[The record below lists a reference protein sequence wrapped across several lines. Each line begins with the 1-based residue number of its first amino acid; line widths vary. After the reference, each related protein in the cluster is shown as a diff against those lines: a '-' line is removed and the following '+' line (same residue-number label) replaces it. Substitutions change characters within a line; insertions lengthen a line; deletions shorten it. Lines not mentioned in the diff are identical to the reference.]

1 MAVYTQTNRLIAIE
15 TPLGK
20 DALLLRGVTGQE
32 GISQLYQFQ
41 LDLLSTD
48 PAINFKDII
57 GHNVTVRVALGN
69 EQERYFNGFINR
81 FAQVGNDTGLA
92 NYQATM
98 VPWLWFLRRTTDCRI
113 FQNKN
118 IPTIIEQVFKDLG
131 YSDYKL
137 QLKGTFEPLDYCVQY
152 RESDFNFVSRLME
165 QHGIFY
171 FFEHAHDKHT
181 LILADNAPSHAPC
194 PEQHQVK
201 WEPQGR
207 AVLAEDVITDLQ
219 MEQIF
224 RSGKYALTDYN
235 YETPAVSLAAE
246 VESGVKLKDM
256 AKYELYDFPGNYT
269 KKDQGEKLARI
280 RIEEEEAQHQKVTGN
295 SSCRAFTSGYRFK
308 LQNYIREKLNQ
319 EYVLTEVH
327 HTASVGDTYTTT
339 DVAGA
344 NEEYSNKFTCI
355 PHTVPFRPRRM
366 TPRPVMQGPQTAVV
380 VGKKGEEIWVDK
392 HARVKVQ
399 FHWDREGKLD
409 ENSSCWIR
417 VSQVHA
423 GKGFGA
429 VDIPRIHEEVIVSF
443 LEGDPDLPIIT
454 GRVYNAQN
462 MPPNGLPAAGM
473 TSGLK
478 SNSTPGG
485 GGNNCMMMDDTKGK
499 EGITIHAQYD
509 MNTTVQNDA
518 NVTVVS
524 GKSTFSVNA
533 GTHTETVK
541 GAVKEIF
548 QDTHDST
555 VTNAISVTSGSA
567 SIYIHGC
574 TSIQLHVGSSS
585 IWMDS
590 GGQINIKGVDVAIN
604 GSSSVTIKG
613 GVVHSEADSEHQTKG
628 AIVLSD
634 GSATNTVKG
643 GMVMLNP

>member
-1 MAVYTQTNRLIAIE
+1 MAYTQANRLIAIN

-32 GISQLYQFQ
+32 GISQLYHFQ

-48 PAINFKDII
+48 PEINFKDII

-69 EQERYFNGFINR
+69 AQERFFNGIINR
-81 FAQVGNDTGLA
+81 FVQVGNDTRLA
-92 NYQATM
+92 SYQATM

-113 FQNKN
+113 FQNKS
-118 IPTIIEQVFKDLG
+118 IPGIIEQVFKDLG

-171 FFEHAHDKHT
+171 FFEHEKDKH
-181 LILADNAPSHAPC
+181 ILVLANDFSSHVPC
-194 PEQHQVK
+194 PEQHQAK
-201 WEPQGR
+201 WDPQEGS
-207 AVLAEDVITDLQ
+207 AVLEEDVITDLQ

-235 YETPAVSLAAE
+235 YETPAVSLATE
-246 VESGVKLKDM
+246 VQSDVKLKDM
-256 AKYELYDFPGNYT
+256 AKYEVYDFPGNYT
-269 KKDQGEKLARI
+269 KKDHGEKLAKI
-280 RIEEEEAQHQKVTGN
+280 RIEEEEAQNQKVTGN

-308 LQNYIREKLNQ
+308 LQNYTREKLNQ

-327 HTASVGDTYTTT
+327 HTASVGDTYTTGA
-339 DVAGA
+339 AGA
-344 NEEYSNKFTCI
+344 NEDYSNMFICI
-355 PHTVPFRPRRM
+355 PHTVPFRPRRV
-366 TPRPVMQGPQTAVV
+366 TPRPVVQGPQTAVV

-409 ENSSCWIR
+409 ENSSCWVR

-429 VDIPRIHEEVIVSF
+429 IDIPRIGEEVVVGF
-443 LEGDPDLPIIT
+443 LEGDPDQPIII

-462 MPPNGLPAAGM
+462 APPNGLPKSGM
-473 TSGLK
+473 VAGLK
-478 SNSTPGG
+478 SNTTPGG
-485 GGNNCMMMDDTKGK
+485 GGSNAVMLDDTKGK
-499 EGITIHAQYD
+499 EGLTIHAQYD
-509 MNTTVQNDA
+509 MNTTVEHDA
-518 NVTVVS
+518 NITIVT

-541 GAVKEIF
+541 GAVKETF

-555 VTNAISVTSGSA
+555 VTNAISITSETA
-567 SIYIHGC
+567 SIYIHGS
-574 TSIQLHVGSSS
+574 TNIQLHVGASKL
-585 IWMDS
+585 WMASD
-590 GGQINIKGVDVAIN
+590 GNISLDGVNVTIQ